1 MPDNSGL
8 IMIIA
13 FAVILIVAVVL
24 ISIKRKKSKRPEDNS
39 ETKSNLSV
47 YESNPLVVESVAPL
61 SLIEGRQNLT
71 EITDRKVIG
80 QVKTLAPKAGGFL
93 MNTQNAQSIKKYGE
107 SVKKINEA
115 NQKINESNSKEKL
128 YRVIIKQ
135 KDAVLV
141 DSKETEG
148 AKRAILKSAN
158 KKGIQGQAEL
168 MEESYKKAEMVKDI
182 PKAAQVINVVNVAVD
197 VASFVVGQ
205 YYMSEI
211 NKKLAN
217 LSDSIDL
224 IKLFQQSEYRSK
236 INNIHKQIVTFSE
249 HYSEIMD
256 NDNNRTE
263 TLQILNDLNNQCS
276 ELLGQ
281 ANDMIISLSSASF
294 RKFDEYEERTS
305 EIEQWIEYRNFL
317 IDEMCYIAQMIFT
330 FNKGE
335 KSAEFCTSL
344 LMKHGKDSYEINRN
358 LVEWHK
364 AQCEALQ
371 IDFDES
377 RYKKT
382 GLKAFVSAPIGWF
395 KDDFKYS
402 KIDSESIELIEGQM
416 TEEVSVSNPIE
427 KNLYKED
434 VELVVKDGKLYYLPQ

>member
-1 MPDNSGL
+1 ML
-8 IMIIA
+8 
-13 FAVILIVAVVL
+13 
-24 ISIKRKKSKRPEDNS
+24 S
-39 ETKSNLSV
+39 EGKN
-47 YESNPLVVESVAPL
+47 LVVESDELL
-61 SLIEGRQNLT
+61 SFIEGRQDLT
-71 EITDRKVIG
+71 EITDRRVIN
-80 QVKTLAPKAGGFL
+80 QVKSLSPKAGSLL
-93 MNTQNAQSIKKYGE
+93 MNTYNAQSIKKYGE
-107 SVKKINEA
+107 SVKKINEV
-115 NQKINESNSKEKL
+115 NKKVNESNNKDKL

-135 KDAVLV
+135 KDAVLIN
-141 DSKETEG
+141 SKETEG
-148 AKRAILKSAN
+148 AQRAILKKPGSN
-158 KKGIQGQAEL
+158 RIIGQAEL
-168 MEESYKKAEMVKDI
+168 MEQSYNNAEMINEVS
-182 PKAAQVINVVNVAVD
+182 KASQVFDAVNVAMD

-249 HYSEIMD
+249 HFSEIMD
-256 NDNNRTE
+256 NDNSRIE
-263 TLQILNDLNNQCS
+263 TLQILNELNNQCS

-281 ANDMIISLSSASF
+281 ANDMITSLSSASF
-294 RKFDEYEERTS
+294 RKFDEYEKRTV

-317 IDEMCYIAQMIFT
+317 LDEMCYIAQMIFT

-344 LMKHGKDSYEINRN
+344 LMKHVKDSYENSHN
-358 LVEWHK
+358 LVAWHK
-364 AQCEALQ
+364 AQCEAVQ

-395 KDDFKYS
+395 KDDFRYS
-402 KIDSESIELIEGQM
+402 KIDGESIERIEWQM
-416 TEEVSVSNPIE
+416 TEEVPVNNPLE
-427 KNLYKED
+427 KNLYRED
-434 VELVVKDGKLYYLPQ
+434 VELIVKDGKLYYLPQ